1 MGSGAG
7 SAPRLVVDGEDS
19 DRGRGLLLLSA
30 LHLAAPHMRGTCVE
44 VMNAEEPPMRAAIES
59 LRWETGLNVRAT
71 LRAPEDVLPGAALF
85 VAIAVAG
92 ADHLPLAQAAAAGV
106 PVLVPLQFPSDDAPP
121 GTLLLARAAH
131 DPGFLA
137 ERMLRHLPPR
147 QPLA

>member
-1 MGSGAG
+1 
-7 SAPRLVVDGEDS
+7 
-19 DRGRGLLLLSA
+19 
-30 LHLAAPHMRGTCVE
+30 
-44 VMNAEEPPMRAAIES
+44 MRAAIES

-121 GTLLLARAAH
+121 GTLKGPFPVPRGPTAPTFTSRAPTVPFESSRCLFAVKTW
-131 DPGFLA
+131 A
-137 ERMLRHLPPR
+137 
-147 QPLA
+147 